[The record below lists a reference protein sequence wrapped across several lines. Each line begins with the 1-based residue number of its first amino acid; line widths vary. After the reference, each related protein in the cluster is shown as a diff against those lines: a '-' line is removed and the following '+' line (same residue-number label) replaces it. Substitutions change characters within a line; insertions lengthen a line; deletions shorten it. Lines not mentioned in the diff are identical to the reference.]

1 MKRQVIVSPL
11 TVIVSLLIQVFAIR
25 VSKHASLPVPRTWKQ
40 MSDDRLAART
50 LPARRQLRS
59 KGPPRAR

>member
-40 MSDDRLAART
+40 MSDDRLAA
-50 LPARRQLRS
+50 
-59 KGPPRAR
+59 